1 MAKPKKTDVAVK
13 KADQLPAEFMDE
25 LAAAGEQH
33 RESMTKDDMSIPF
46 LSILQ
51 SLSPQCTKGEP
62 EYIKA
67 AEASDLYNSVTQKTF
82 TTTDE
87 DGEALISAV
96 QVLPIYYKRSMIEWI
111 PRNKGGGL
119 VKEYSLED
127 GMSIITQRSEETGH
141 EMIQQ
146 GSPLGTPGNQLVD
159 THTHFM
165 FAIYRDGTWEP
176 IIIACTR
183 TQLKPSK
190 DLNNMV
196 SKHVLSDGR
205 KAPRYFGIYSVT
217 TQRKSNDKGSWY
229 IWKFE
234 KVTDV
239 LEAGKLDM
247 FREAK
252 AFYEGVDAGEH
263 KADHAKM
270 ADGDANPTT
279 SKAPASNKDG
289 DDGEV
294 PF

>member
-1 MAKPKKTDVAVK
+1 MAKQKKTDVAVK
-13 KADQLPAEFMDE
+13 KADQVPAEFMDE

-33 RESMTKDDMSIPF
+33 KEVMTKDDMSIPF
-46 LSILQ
+46 LTILQ

-62 EYIKA
+62 EFIRD
-67 AEASDLYNSVTQKTF
+67 AEASDLYNSVSQKVYK
-82 TTTDE
+82 TTND
-87 DGEALISAV
+87 DGEAFPSELRL
-96 QVLPIYYKRSMIEWI
+96 LPISYKRSMIEWI

-119 VKEYSLED
+119 VKEYSIED
-127 GMSIITQRSEETGH
+127 GMTIVTARNDANQDIIQE
-141 EMIQQ
+141 
-146 GSPLGTPGNQLVD
+146 GSPLGTKGNQLVD

-165 FAIYRDGTWEP
+165 FVITPDGLWEP
-176 IIIACTR
+176 IIIACSS

-196 SKHVLSDGR
+196 SKHMLSDGR

-217 TQRKSNDKGSWY
+217 TQRRSNDKGSWY

-239 LEAGKLDM
+239 LEDNKLAM

-252 AFYEGVDAGEH
+252 VFYEGVAAGEL
-263 KADHAKM
+263 KADHAKQGE
-270 ADGDANPTT
+270 GDANPST
-279 SKAPASNKDG
+279 SSASKSDKDG
-289 DDGEV
+289 DDADV